1 MVDGNPIEIFV
12 KQGDKTFK
20 VTMSGESVKDI
31 EEIKNKLG
39 VDSTLQAIIYA
50 IKILAEGFKEDNGEH
65 EVDIGEK
72 KVKLKIED

>member
-1 MVDGNPIEIFV
+1 MVNEDSIEIYV

-50 IKILAEGFKEDNGEH
+50 IKILAEGFKIDNGEH
-65 EVDIGEK
+65 KVEIDGK
-72 KVKLKIED
+72 KIILKLED